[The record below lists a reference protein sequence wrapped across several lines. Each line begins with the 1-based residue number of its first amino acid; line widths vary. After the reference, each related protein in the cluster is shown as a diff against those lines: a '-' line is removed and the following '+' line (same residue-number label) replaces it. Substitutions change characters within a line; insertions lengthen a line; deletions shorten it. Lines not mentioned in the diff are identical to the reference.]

1 METIEHNNN
10 LYQVKRRIRRHN
22 FRAKGLDPNLELVKM
37 WHEHLGYDHVLQDQ
51 NDFIFVNLIE
61 AVEFEEVEKNGQ
73 S

>member
-1 METIEHNNN
+1 
-10 LYQVKRRIRRHN
+10 
-22 FRAKGLDPNLELVKM
+22 LDPNLELVKM
-37 WHEHLGYDHVLQDQ
+37 WHEYLGYDHVLQDQ